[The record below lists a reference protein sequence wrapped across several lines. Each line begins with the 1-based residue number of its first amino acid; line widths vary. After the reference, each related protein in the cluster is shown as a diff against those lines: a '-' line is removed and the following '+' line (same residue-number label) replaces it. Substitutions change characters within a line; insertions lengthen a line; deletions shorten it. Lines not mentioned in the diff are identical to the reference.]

1 VCVCVQE
8 LLGNV
13 GEERKDERQREG
25 EKLRERNREK
35 WREIERRREC
45 NGIAARRNSGAGTTE
60 EGLWCAGR
68 AGFPFLGLGLEGSFS
83 ATRLFVC
90 RSRTHAQQCVEE
102 ETARAMPPASPFS
115 IYATGHTATSAGG
128 SFHWGGGKYTS
139 KKEGD
144 VGKTE
149 ISCLRRLRKRLR
161 NPRVDSALDVAG
173 CCCCSWC
180 GQKLPR
186 HKKFSFSISPTLLL
200 LLLLIL
206 AL

>member
-1 VCVCVQE
+1 LQLVETVALGRLRRDSGVLAERDSPFWGWDSRAPFRLRDCSCVVHARTHSTVC
-8 LLGNV
+8 G
-13 GEERKDERQREG
+13 RR
-25 EKLRERNREK
+25 KLRAL
-35 WREIERRREC
+35 C
-45 NGIAARRNSGAGTTE
+45 HQ
-60 EGLWCAGR
+60 L
-68 AGFPFLGLGLEGSFS
+68 FPFL
-83 ATRLFVC
+83 
-90 RSRTHAQQCVEE
+90 
-102 ETARAMPPASPFS
+102 